1 MNEKNIN
8 QSIKSIKLGTIINLK
23 SSARIPKFSSH
34 KKNNIYD
41 FNPFTAEDTI
51 NNIYHSYNKEIMPD
65 ELKKIQMTYFV
76 NKKTDIFDNKN
87 KINDNLHKSRKINY
101 KNKKVKFIS
110 LSENEN
116 KKKQDIIKPIIK
128 KGKNLK
134 LFIHSEEK
142 NRKGNVNLNDNNPN
156 IILDNKENNLYKNLY
171 YIKTPQAIN
180 NNPISINNSINALS
194 IKQQITN
201 ESTKSISNQNT
212 PQGKGISIYNRL
224 IKTKLN
230 KTAYK
235 TKLQISQNNSDIKFE
250 DKLKDAKS
258 YNEIMKVR
266 MKYPFI
272 LKQNPLL
279 PKKFIDLPKNIKR
292 TNKIY
297 FDIVKNEND
306 KLFSQYFSIVSKEK
320 FSKKF
325 QNIGNPLDFEKIY
338 EQNNINDEN
347 TIFKEKNDN
356 EVIYNSLINEK
367 IVSGYRLL
375 KEIKIKKNDI
385 LKIKAKLTKKNLF
398 RKFKKVLIFL
408 SSKLSNISIFL
419 NEIIENYRKPK
430 HSYYFPN
437 SHDLFFAIKSKDIKL
452 TEKILDSKKYMVLDF
467 DYFKMTALHF
477 AAKYDFYQIIPKLFE
492 YGSHMNDKNYIGDT
506 ALLISVK
513 HKYMM
518 STIFLLLYMA
528 SPFVKDKDGLSALY
542 YSKFDFKLNTILK
555 KIISLHYISILGK
568 TKNKIEYIQKEFLN
582 YIINE
587 YKNDLEVDAYN
598 MISGRIEFF
607 KRRKN
612 KNY

>member
-1 MNEKNIN
+1 MNEKNIS

-23 SSARIPKFSSH
+23 TSARIPKFSSH
-34 KKNNIYD
+34 NKNNIYD
-41 FNPFTAEDTI
+41 FNPFTPEDNI
-51 NNIYHSYNKEIMPD
+51 DNIYHSYNKEITPNP
-65 ELKKIQMTYFV
+65 LKKIQMTYFV
-76 NKKTDIFDNKN
+76 NKKSDNFDNKN
-87 KINDNLHKSRKINY
+87 KISDNLHKSRKINF
-101 KNKKVKFIS
+101 KNKNVKFIS
-110 LSENEN
+110 LSENER

-142 NRKGNVNLNDNNPN
+142 NRNGNVNLNDNNPN

-212 PQGKGISIYNRL
+212 PQGKGISIFNRL
-224 IKTKLN
+224 VKTRLN

-258 YNEIMKVR
+258 YNEIMKIR

-272 LKQNPLL
+272 LNQNPLL

-306 KLFSQYFSIVSKEK
+306 KLFSQYFSIISKEK

-338 EQNNINDEN
+338 EQNNIDDEN
-347 TIFKEKNDN
+347 KIFKEKNDN
-356 EVIYNSLINEK
+356 EEIYNSLINEK

-375 KEIKIKKNDI
+375 KEIKMKKNDI
-385 LKIKAKLTKKNLF
+385 LKIRAKLTKKNLF
-398 RKFKKVLIFL
+398 HKFKKVLIFL

-452 TEKILDSKKYMVLDF
+452 TEKILDSKKYLVLDF
-467 DYFKMTALHF
+467 DYFKMSALHF

>member
-1 MNEKNIN
+1 MNEKNIS

-23 SSARIPKFSSH
+23 TSARIPKFSSH
-34 KKNNIYD
+34 NKNNIYD
-41 FNPFTAEDTI
+41 FNPFTPEDNI
-51 NNIYHSYNKEIMPD
+51 DNIYHSYNKEITPNP
-65 ELKKIQMTYFV
+65 LKKIQMTYFV
-76 NKKTDIFDNKN
+76 NKKSDNFDNKN
-87 KINDNLHKSRKINY
+87 KISDNLHKSRKINF
-101 KNKKVKFIS
+101 KNKNVKFIS
-110 LSENEN
+110 LSENER

-134 LFIHSEEK
+134 LFIHSEAK
-142 NRKGNVNLNDNNPN
+142 NPKGTINLNENNPN
-156 IILDNKENNLYKNLY
+156 IILDNKENNLYQNLY

-180 NNPISINNSINALS
+180 NNPITISNSINALS

-212 PQGKGISIYNRL
+212 PQGKGITIYNRL

-258 YNEIMKVR
+258 YNEIMKIR

-272 LKQNPLL
+272 LNQNPLL

-306 KLFSQYFSIVSKEK
+306 KLFSQYFSIISKEK

-338 EQNNINDEN
+338 EQNNIDDEN
-347 TIFKEKNDN
+347 KIFKEKNDN
-356 EVIYNSLINEK
+356 EEIYNSLINEK

-375 KEIKIKKNDI
+375 KEIKMKKNDI
-385 LKIKAKLTKKNLF
+385 LKIRAKLTKKNLF
-398 RKFKKVLIFL
+398 HKFKKVLIFL

-452 TEKILDSKKYMVLDF
+452 TEKILDSKKYLVLDF
-467 DYFKMTALHF
+467 DYFKMSALHF

>member
-1 MNEKNIN
+1 MNEKNIS

>member
-1 MNEKNIN
+1 MNEKNIS

-76 NKKTDIFDNKN
+76 NKKSDIFDNKN

-142 NRKGNVNLNDNNPN
+142 NRNGNVNLNDNNPN

-171 YIKTPQAIN
+171 YIKTPQIIN

-212 PQGKGISIYNRL
+212 PQGKGLSIYNRL

-452 TEKILDSKKYMVLDF
+452 TEKILDSKKYLVLDF

>member
-1 MNEKNIN
+1 MNEKNIS

-76 NKKTDIFDNKN
+76 NKKSDIFDNKN

-142 NRKGNVNLNDNNPN
+142 NRNGNVNLNDNNPN

-180 NNPISINNSINALS
+180 NNPISISNSINALS

>member
-1 MNEKNIN
+1 MNEKNIS

-76 NKKTDIFDNKN
+76 NKKSDIFDNKN

-142 NRKGNVNLNDNNPN
+142 NRNGNVNLNDNNPN

-212 PQGKGISIYNRL
+212 PQGKGLSIYNRL

>member
-1 MNEKNIN
+1 MNEKNIS

-51 NNIYHSYNKEIMPD
+51 NNIYHSYNKEIIPD
-65 ELKKIQMTYFV
+65 DLKKIQMTYFV

-398 RKFKKVLIFL
+398 RKFKKALIFL
-408 SSKLSNISIFL
+408 SSKLSNIK
-419 NEIIENYRKPK
+419 N
-430 HSYYFPN
+430 
-437 SHDLFFAIKSKDIKL
+437 
-452 TEKILDSKKYMVLDF
+452 
-467 DYFKMTALHF
+467 
-477 AAKYDFYQIIPKLFE
+477 
-492 YGSHMNDKNYIGDT
+492 NYI
-506 ALLISVK
+506 LLI
-513 HKYMM
+513 
-518 STIFLLLYMA
+518 
-528 SPFVKDKDGLSALY
+528 
-542 YSKFDFKLNTILK
+542 IL
-555 KIISLHYISILGK
+555 
-568 TKNKIEYIQKEFLN
+568 
-582 YIINE
+582 
-587 YKNDLEVDAYN
+587 
-598 MISGRIEFF
+598 
-607 KRRKN
+607 
-612 KNY
+612 

>member
-76 NKKTDIFDNKN
+76 NKKSDIFDNKN

-142 NRKGNVNLNDNNPN
+142 NRNGNVNLNDNNQN

>member
-1 MNEKNIN
+1 MNEKNIS

-76 NKKTDIFDNKN
+76 NKKSDIFDNKN

-171 YIKTPQAIN
+171 YIKTPQIIN

-212 PQGKGISIYNRL
+212 PQGKGLSIYNRL

-230 KTAYK
+230 KTVYK

-250 DKLKDAKS
+250 DKLKDAKG

-612 KNY
+612 KNF

>member
-76 NKKTDIFDNKN
+76 NKKSDIFDNKN
-87 KINDNLHKSRKINY
+87 KINDNLYKNRKINY

-142 NRKGNVNLNDNNPN
+142 NRNGNVNLNDNNQN

>member
-1 MNEKNIN
+1 MNEKNIS

-142 NRKGNVNLNDNNPN
+142 NRNGNVNLNDNNPN
-156 IILDNKENNLYKNLY
+156 IILDNKKNNLYKNLY

-212 PQGKGISIYNRL
+212 PQGKGLSIYNRL

-452 TEKILDSKKYMVLDF
+452 TEKILDSKKYLVLDF

>member
-1 MNEKNIN
+1 MNEKNIS

-23 SSARIPKFSSH
+23 TSARIPKFSSH
-34 KKNNIYD
+34 NKNNIYD
-41 FNPFTAEDTI
+41 FNPFTPEDNI
-51 NNIYHSYNKEIMPD
+51 DNIYHSYNKEITPD
-65 ELKKIQMTYFV
+65 ALKKIQMTYFV
-76 NKKTDIFDNKN
+76 NKKSDNFDNKN
-87 KINDNLHKSRKINY
+87 KISDNLHKSRKINY
-101 KNKKVKFIS
+101 KNKNVKFIS
-110 LSENEN
+110 LSENER

-134 LFIHSEEK
+134 LFIHSEAK
-142 NRKGNVNLNDNNPN
+142 NPKGTINWNENNPN
-156 IILDNKENNLYKNLY
+156 IILDNKENNLYQNLY
-171 YIKTPQAIN
+171 YIKTPQTIN
-180 NNPISINNSINALS
+180 NNPISISNSINALS

-212 PQGKGISIYNRL
+212 PQGKGISIFNRL
-224 IKTKLN
+224 VKTRLN

-258 YNEIMKVR
+258 YNEIMKIR

-272 LKQNPLL
+272 LNQNPLL

-306 KLFSQYFSIVSKEK
+306 KLFSQYFSIISKEK

-338 EQNNINDEN
+338 EQNNIDDEN
-347 TIFKEKNDN
+347 KIFKEKNDN
-356 EVIYNSLINEK
+356 EEIYNSLINEK

-375 KEIKIKKNDI
+375 KEIKMKKNDI
-385 LKIKAKLTKKNLF
+385 LKIRAKLTKKNLF
-398 RKFKKVLIFL
+398 HKFKKVLIFL

-452 TEKILDSKKYMVLDF
+452 TEKILDSKKYLVLDF
-467 DYFKMTALHF
+467 DYFKMSALHF